1 VEKGWGQQ
9 KVRCRGGRE
18 IHYDPAVGPD
28 VSARVTRKKR
38 YLLTRRDR
46 LLQDKNLRVARE
58 MTVVVAVLGALFAV
72 ESQKHTRYG

>member
-1 VEKGWGQQ
+1 MP
-9 KVRCRGGRE
+9 RY
-18 IHYDPAVGPD
+18 YDPVVGPD

-46 LLQDKNLRVARE
+46 LLQDKKLRVARE

-72 ESQKHTRYG
+72 ESQKNTRYG